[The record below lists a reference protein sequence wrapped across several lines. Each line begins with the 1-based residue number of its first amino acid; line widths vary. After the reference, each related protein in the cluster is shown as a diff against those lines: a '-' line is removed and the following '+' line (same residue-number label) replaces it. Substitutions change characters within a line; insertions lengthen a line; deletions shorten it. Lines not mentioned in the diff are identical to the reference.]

1 MNTKRLLLSAVLA
14 TVTLSSAALASPACT
29 TEPQS
34 KWLSEN
40 AMKKIIA
47 DLGYKNIKVFH
58 KTKSCY
64 EIYGYTADGKKAE
77 VYFNP
82 VTGKVFES
90 NLDGNEDD

>member
-1 MNTKRLLLSAVLA
+1 MLSRKLIFVAILA
-14 TVTLSSAALASPACT
+14 LPAFSGVALASPTCT
-29 TEPQS
+29 KEPQS
-34 KWLSEN
+34 KWLSED

-90 NLDGNEDD
+90 NVDDND